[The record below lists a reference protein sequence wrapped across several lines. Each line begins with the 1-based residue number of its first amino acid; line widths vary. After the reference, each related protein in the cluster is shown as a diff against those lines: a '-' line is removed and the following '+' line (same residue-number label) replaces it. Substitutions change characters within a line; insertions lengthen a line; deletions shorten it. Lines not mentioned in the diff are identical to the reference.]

1 MTETSAG
8 ASGAGMAG
16 RNHREITRA
25 DILPLAEY
33 GKRRAEY
40 RNRVLAVKRH
50 RRVEVGPVAT
60 FYFECYETMWQQIHE
75 MLWIEKGGEEQIED
89 ELRAYNPLIP
99 KGRELVATVMFEID
113 DPVRRKTFLSRL
125 GGIEETA
132 FLRFD
137 GETVKG
143 MPEADVDR
151 TTADGKASSV
161 QFIHF
166 PFTAE
171 QIAKFRKPGTEVVL
185 GFSHAN
191 YGHMAMLPDA
201 VRQALAGDFD

>member
-1 MTETSAG
+1 MTQTTSAEMNM
-8 ASGAGMAG
+8 GAGA
-16 RNHREITRA
+16 RRREVTRA
-25 DILPLAEY
+25 DIMSLAEY
-33 GKRRAEY
+33 GAKRAEL
-40 RNRVLAVKRH
+40 RNKVLALKRN

-75 MLWIEKGGEEQIED
+75 MLWIEKGGEAQIED

-99 KGRELVATVMFEID
+99 KGNELVATVMFEID
-113 DPVRRKTFLSRL
+113 DPIRRKAFLSRL
-125 GGIEETA
+125 GGIEECA

-143 MPEADVDR
+143 VPEADVDR

-166 PFTAE
+166 PFTPE
-171 QIAKFRKPGTEVVL
+171 QTAKFRRDGTEVVL
-185 GFSHAN
+185 GFSHEH
-191 YGHMAMLPDA
+191 YGHMALLPEA
-201 VRQALAGDFD
+201 VRRALVRDFD

>member
-1 MTETSAG
+1 MTQTSA
-8 ASGAGMAG
+8 ADAAGK
-16 RNHREITRA
+16 NHRQITRA

-33 GKRRAEY
+33 GKQRDEF
-40 RNRVLAVKRH
+40 RNRVLALKRH

-75 MLWIEKGGEEQIED
+75 MLWIEKGGEAQIED

-99 KGRELVATVMFEID
+99 GGSELVATVMFEID
-113 DPVRRKTFLSRL
+113 DAVRRKSFLSRL
-125 GGIEETA
+125 GGVEETA
-132 FLRFD
+132 FLRFA
-137 GETVKG
+137 GHTVKG
-143 MPEADVDR
+143 VPEADVDR

-166 PFTAE
+166 PFTAAE
-171 QIAKFRKPGTEVVL
+171 IAKFRAPDTEVVL

-191 YGHMAMLPDA
+191 YGHMSMLPET
-201 VRQALAGDFD
+201 VRAALAKDFA